1 MPSPFPGMDP
11 YLEDA
16 RIWEDFHA
24 SLAAEIRDQ
33 LAPSLRPR
41 YVAALAVRVTYDEV
55 VVERRPSQAIKPD
68 VSVWRAEDRPA
79 GHVAVASAIAPA
91 PLVGM
96 IAPQVAINLYAI
108 EIRRVE
114 DDLLVTAIEI
124 LSPVNKRPG
133 HEAFVSYQRK
143 RGDLL
148 RSAAHLME
156 IDLLR
161 AGRRWVLLT
170 PLPAAPYFTFL
181 SRADKRP
188 RIEIWPLRFQ
198 EPIPVLPVPL
208 LEPDPDVPLDLGRA
222 MRAIYDRAS
231 YDLRIDYHRP
241 VPPPDLGSE
250 DAEWVAALLQTVRA
264 DA

>member
-55 VVERRPSQAIKPD
+55 VVRWRQSHSIKPD
-68 VSVWRAEDRPA
+68 GSVLRAEDRPS
-79 GHVAVASAIAPA
+79 GGVAIAPAIAPA

-96 IAPQVAINLYAI
+96 VAPQIALRLYGV
-108 EIRRVE
+108 EVRRVE

-133 HEAFVSYQRK
+133 HEAFESYHRK
-143 RGDLL
+143 RGGLL

-161 AGRRWVLLT
+161 AGRRWALLT

-188 RIEIWPLRFQ
+188 QVEIWPLRFQ

-222 MRAIYDRAS
+222 IRAIYDRAG
-231 YDLRIDYHRP
+231 YDLRIDYRQP
-241 VPPPDLGSE
+241 VPSPELVSE
-250 DAEWVAALLQTVRA
+250 DAEWVATLLQAGRTQE
-264 DA
+264 

>member
-24 SLAAEIRDQ
+24 NLAGEIQAQ
-33 LAPSLRPR
+33 LAPQLRPR

-55 VVERRPSQAIKPD
+55 VVQWRQPRSIKPD
-68 VSVWRAEDRPA
+68 VSIWRVDDRPS
-79 GHVAVASAIAPA
+79 GGVAVATASAIAPA

-96 IAPQVAINLYAI
+96 VALQVPLKLYGV

-133 HEAFVSYQRK
+133 HEAFESYQRK
-143 RGDLL
+143 RSDLL
-148 RSAAHLME
+148 RSVAHLME

-161 AGRRWVLLT
+161 AGRRWALLT
-170 PLPAAPYFTFL
+170 PLPDAPYFVFL

-188 RIEIWPLRFQ
+188 QVEIWPLRLQ
-198 EPIPVLPVPL
+198 DPIPVLPVPL

-222 MRAIYDRAS
+222 IQAIYDRAG
-231 YDLRIDYHRP
+231 YDLRIDYRQP
-241 VPPPDLGSE
+241 VPPPDLAPE
-250 DAEWVAALLQTVRA
+250 DAGWVAARLAGVRS
-264 DA
+264 